1 MAGLN
6 RKRSISRNER
16 AVPSLDW
23 AKVPLA
29 PSSHNTTP
37 PEHANQQ
44 TENPSPT
51 RIDLP
56 AAASMASTSDPCAI
70 CLSDISRGQ
79 AVFTAECSH
88 TFHHRCISDSVAHG
102 NRNCPLCK
110 ATWRDVPAVDPSA
123 PAPAPPRRPY
133 AHDEETVAQNNV
145 VHQADA
151 DGVGQFVLKTHC
163 ELSAVARDESRD
175 NFAVLVHA
183 TAPEAA
189 ADAARAP
196 LDLVTV
202 LDVSSSMQ
210 GEKLALLKQAM
221 RFVIDNLG
229 PADRLSVVSF
239 SDTANRRI
247 RLVRM
252 SDAGKAS
259 AKLAVESLV
268 ARGCTNIGDGLKVA
282 SEVLANRRYRNAV
295 SSVILLSDGQDNLDS
310 GSRPG
315 PMHTF
320 GFGTDHD
327 AAAMHAIAEVTG
339 GTFAFVENQEVIQDS
354 FAQCIGGLLSVV
366 VQDAHLAVTC
376 VHPGVRVREVKSG
389 RYESLVA
396 EDGQAASV
404 VVGELYAGEE
414 RRFLLFVDVPGAEA
428 ADDEDAT
435 TMLVRVRC
443 TYRDTSTGREID
455 VDGEDAVV
463 QRPVEVTTNNLGASK
478 EVERE
483 RVRVAAVEDM
493 AAARAA
499 AERGEH
505 AEAGRILQRRRQAVM
520 QSAAGDPA
528 YDALLEELED
538 LSARAED
545 RGEYE
550 RTGRACM
557 LTGMSTHAQQ
567 RGTLLAPF
575 VTKAARRMV
584 DMSQVATAYKEVATA
599 LVNDDEEHGEEVARG
614 SAAGDVVVTAEEDE
628 RGHRRDQRRQLR
640 REQRQRLDHMNQQ
653 TWKAGPTCLPKC
665 PNSSWPPALSLSHQP
680 SLRSFLPHSLSLLFL
695 SLVWEESPRFL
706 HSSTTLP
713 CRSFTGGSPEL
724 DAGELLHHHVVIF
737 PKLEQGEASPRFS
750 SIAPLQKQTAP
761 KTEVRAAA
769 GELFDD
775 LGKSRIIRF

>member
-1 MAGLN
+1 MA
-6 RKRSISRNER
+6 
-16 AVPSLDW
+16 
-23 AKVPLA
+23 
-29 PSSHNTTP
+29 T
-37 PEHANQQ
+37 
-44 TENPSPT
+44 
-51 RIDLP
+51 
-56 AAASMASTSDPCAI
+56 TSDPCAI

-110 ATWRDVPAVDPSA
+110 ATWRDVPAVDPA
-123 PAPAPPRRPY
+123 VPAPAPPRRAY
-133 AHDEETVAQNNV
+133 ADDEETVAQNNV
-145 VHQADA
+145 VHQAEA

-163 ELSAVARDESRD
+163 EFSAVARDESRD

-202 LDVSSSMQ
+202 LDVSGSMQ

-239 SDTANRRI
+239 SDTASRRI

-268 ARGCTNIGDGLKVA
+268 AGGCMNIGDGLKVA

-295 SSVILLSDGQDNLDS
+295 SSVILLSDGQDNMSRAGRNYGDLVPASFRDS

-327 AAAMHAIAEVTG
+327 APAMHAIAEVTG

-366 VQDAHLAVTC
+366 VQDARLAVTC

-414 RRFLLFVDVPGAEA
+414 RRFLLFVDVPRAEA
-428 ADDEDAT
+428 TDDEEAT

-443 TYRDTSTGREID
+443 TYRDTSTGREAD
-455 VDGEDAVV
+455 VTGEDAVV
-463 QRPVEVTTNNLGASK
+463 QRPAEVTTNNLGASK

-567 RGTLLAPF
+567 RGTLLAVRKCGGRVLQCARKSAQPF

-584 DMSQVATAYKEVATA
+584 DKSRA
-599 LVNDDEEHGEEVARG
+599 
-614 SAAGDVVVTAEEDE
+614 
-628 RGHRRDQRRQLR
+628 QRLQKKSPPPIKKPQPPSSMTTRSMAKKS
-640 REQRQRLDHMNQQ
+640 REQQQ
-653 TWKAGPTCLPKC
+653 ETSSPPPKKMKGD
-665 PNSSWPPALSLSHQP
+665 
-680 SLRSFLPHSLSLLFL
+680 
-695 SLVWEESPRFL
+695 
-706 HSSTTLP
+706 
-713 CRSFTGGSPEL
+713 TGGSS
-724 DAGELLHHHVVIF
+724 DG
-737 PKLEQGEASPRFS
+737 
-750 SIAPLQKQTAP
+750 
-761 KTEVRAAA
+761 
-769 GELFDD
+769 D
-775 LGKSRIIRF
+775 LII